1 MGSVAQRPRRQ
12 PLGIVQMSLT
22 FHDNFFWG
30 SFQPI
35 FSISAR
41 KKIPKLKLLCF
52 LADTSEPKMVFFPP
66 RIFYDFGVSSEISR
80 NNVIIIQQ
88 GYKFHKFGISHLFQ
102 SSKGFK
108 TVFSHFPYLLWVESY
123 ISKHIGNF
131 PFRILRIWALSGTSL
146 VEGRPENRNFQ
157 ESTKSCI

>member
-1 MGSVAQRPRRQ
+1 MTSDRPA
-12 PLGIVQMSLT
+12 
-22 FHDNFFWG
+22 NFFWG
-30 SFQPI
+30 SFKHI
-35 FSISAR
+35 FSISAE
-41 KKIPKLKLLCF
+41 KKKSNPHLILLCF
-52 LADTSEPKMVFFPP
+52 LADQSKPKMVFFFLG
-66 RIFYDFGVSSEISR
+66 IFYDFGVSTEISR

-88 GYKFHKFGISHLFQ
+88 GYKFQKFGISNLFQ

-108 TVFSHFPYLLWVESY
+108 TVFSHFPHLLWVESY

-131 PFRILRIWALSGTSL
+131 PLRILRTWTLSGTSL